1 MVQTKYVDLNGLS
14 RFYEKFK
21 EYVMSNFL
29 LRKSYD
35 LTDAQALDSDI
46 STTGSI
52 TYDSAKG
59 AFKVSGTVTITLDR
73 TSSCNVIIDVK
84 EAAAGGSITAYG
96 TAYPST
102 TTIVVFNVQD
112 ASSIIFDVT
121 GDYWLSSIS
130 IEESSIKIPTKVSD
144 LENDKGFVDM
154 DVNDETLVFSVRAD
168 VADETLSLTV

>member
-1 MVQTKYVDLNGLS
+1 MAQTKYVDLNGLS
-14 RFYEKFK
+14 HFYEKFK

-29 LRKSYD
+29 LRKTYD

-73 TSSCNVIIDVK
+73 VSSCNVIIDVK
-84 EAAAGGSITAYG
+84 EAPAGGSITAYG
-96 TAYPST
+96 STYPST
-102 TTIVVFNVQD
+102 TTMVVFNVQD
-112 ASSIIFDVT
+112 TPSVTFGVT

-130 IEESSIKIPTKVSD
+130 IEESSIKIPTKVSE

-154 DVNDETLVFSVRAD
+154 EVGDETLIFSVRAD
-168 VADETLSLTV
+168 VSDETLQLTV